1 MGENSVAIAVST
13 SHSKDGFAA
22 CQLILDKIKRE
33 VPIWKKEKILNGG
46 TKWVDGKSMK
56 E

>member
-1 MGENSVAIAVST
+1 VGENSVAIAVST

-33 VPIWKKEKILNGG
+33 VPIWKKEKIIHGE
-46 TKWVDGKSMK
+46 TKWVEGRSMK
-56 E
+56 